1 MKIYGLSWHFSS
13 LHFVSFRFIFILLH
27 ESLQIKMVP
36 FYRWI
41 FAKSLKLKLSLLRL
55 LTFDVCCRSLWL
67 YTPVPPCLW
76 GPFSISWPS
85 QLNLTHHIHIFVLK
99 MQFWYLTFSSIL
111 KCLEFKGFFMQILHE
126 HFQIRITYEFLS
138 TSLCMQIHVLGKWRR
153 PTRIRRVRKS
163 TMYVWLCL
171 WHKDN
176 DEFIM
181 KE

>member
-13 LHFVSFRFIFILLH
+13 LHFVSLHFHSASWILADKNG
-27 ESLQIKMVP
+27 SV
-36 FYRWI
+36 
-41 FAKSLKLKLSLLRL
+41 LSLNFCQILEVEIVASSSSDFWRL
-55 LTFDVCCRSLWL
+55 LPVTLAL
-67 YTPVPPCLW
+67 YPPYLPACGVLLAFL
-76 GPFSISWPS
+76 GQVNS
-85 QLNLTHHIHIFVLK
+85 THHIHIFVLK